1 MKKIILPMIF
11 GAIFVLISGFQ
22 YYQHY
27 LFRIQPPSEEWAKGI
42 VISKGAVKN
51 SPRII
56 SFDGDYLVAHDDGEN
71 IKVIK
76 IDKLG
81 KKIEEKTIPGEDSY
95 IKNINLITDGK
106 YIYLNWMIFKNS
118 VDNVINIKLDE
129 KLNILGRWEIKDV
142 GEAIQVGENAMVIAY
157 NNKIDFVDYIT
168 QKSTSVVAKNPS
180 KFAATK
186 TSDGYL
192 ITYYQPNF
200 FWGTLNSYGF
210 WNFRVK
216 NGIAS
221 KPSIVHLRTIDG
233 RESVLGTALACD
245 DKYAYL
251 IIDRTV
257 GKPGAPAQYGQS
269 LLVKFPWDGSGE
281 FIPRFDKFGDIT
293 NLDEIKSEEKIL
305 KILTKDEF
313 TYNPIGVSSGNEARF
328 LSGYTREYG
337 KSERQ
342 FDIMDFSLK
351 DGKTV
356 KSTFIDKTREG
367 TTMPWVSGDMVVYCN
382 QTSSGKYDICIT
394 SSREDFKQANNGP
407 RPSEVKLAIL
417 DIIMDLANSL
427 FGLFTIG
434 LRWIIPS
441 LVLISLYSLFS
452 YKMSIKVKRNI
463 FLIISMVS
471 SVLKLLSAKSIF
483 YSGYITFPGILNSTR
498 AGLLICMLLSILS
511 YGYGYLKYNNA
522 YNKNPGAMPI
532 MYFTSAIIID
542 SILTQYIYAPFIM

>member
-1 MKKIILPMIF
+1 MKKIVLPVILTVVFI
-11 GAIFVLISGFQ
+11 LISGFQ

-42 VISKGAVKN
+42 VISKGTVKN
-51 SPRII
+51 NPKILR
-56 SFDGDYLVAHDDGEN
+56 FGENYVVAHDDGNN
-71 IKVIK
+71 IKVIG

-81 KKIEEKTIPGEDSY
+81 KKIVEKTIPGEDSY
-95 IKNINLITDGK
+95 IKNINFITDGK

-118 VDNVINIKLDE
+118 VDNIINIKLDE
-129 KLNILGRWEIKDV
+129 KLNIMNRWEIKDV
-142 GEAIQVGENAMVIAY
+142 SEAIQVGENAMVIAY
-157 NNKIDFVDYIT
+157 NNKIDFIDYIT
-168 QKSTSVVAKNPS
+168 KKSTSVVAKNPS

-210 WNFRVK
+210 WDFRVK
-216 NGIAS
+216 DGVAS
-221 KPSIVHLRTIDG
+221 SPSIVHLRTIDG

-245 DKYAYL
+245 NKYAYL
-251 IIDRTV
+251 IIDRTA

-269 LLVKFPWDGSGE
+269 LLVKFSWDGSGE
-281 FIPRFDKFGDIT
+281 FIPKFDKFGDIT
-293 NLDEIKSEEKIL
+293 NLDEIKSEERPL
-305 KILTKDEF
+305 RILTKDEF
-313 TYNPIGVSSGNEARF
+313 TYNPIGISSGNEARF

-356 KSTFIDKTREG
+356 KTTFMDKTREG
-367 TTMPWVSGDMVVYCN
+367 TTMPWMSGDMAVYCN
-382 QTSSGKYDICIT
+382 QTSMGKYDICLT
-394 SSREDFKQANNGP
+394 STSDFFKNGNNGP
-407 RPSEVKLAIL
+407 QPSEVKLAVLDIIL
-417 DIIMDLANSL
+417 DIANSL

-441 LVLISLYSLFS
+441 LVLISLFSLFS
-452 YKMSIKVKRNI
+452 YKMNIKTKKI
-463 FLIISMVS
+463 TFLTICTISAA
-471 SVLKLLSAKSIF
+471 LKLLSAKSVF
-483 YSGYITFPGILNSTR
+483 YSRYADFPGILSSTSV
-498 AGLLICMLLSILS
+498 GILICMLLSMIS
-511 YGYGYLKYNNA
+511 YGYGYLRFKNA
-522 YNKNPGAMPI
+522 YNKNPDVMPI
-532 MYFTSAIIID
+532 MYFAAAIMID